1 MRSETK
7 SPTFQTRLRFS
18 PKKNRTRVVQIFEA
32 SFASLH
38 RRQHQQQ
45 LQQQHQQQQ
54 QLQQQ
59 QQRHFFA
66 DFEKTKK
73 IPDSDVSRLLDF
85 VAMSAFEVEQKADF
99 IGSEIL
105 NDPTSERLK

>member
-45 LQQQHQQQQ
+45 LQQQQQQQQQ
-54 QLQQQ
+54 QLQQQHQQQQ

-73 IPDSDVSRLLDF
+73 KIPDSDVSRL
-85 VAMSAFEVEQKADF
+85 
-99 IGSEIL
+99 
-105 NDPTSERLK
+105 

>member
-7 SPTFQTRLRFS
+7 SPTFQTRLRFY

-32 SFASLH
+32 SFASLQH
-38 RRQHQQQ
+38 RQHQQQ
-45 LQQQHQQQQ
+45 LQQ
-54 QLQQQ
+54 QQQ

-73 IPDSDVSRLLDF
+73 ILDSDVSRL
-85 VAMSAFEVEQKADF
+85 
-99 IGSEIL
+99 
-105 NDPTSERLK
+105 